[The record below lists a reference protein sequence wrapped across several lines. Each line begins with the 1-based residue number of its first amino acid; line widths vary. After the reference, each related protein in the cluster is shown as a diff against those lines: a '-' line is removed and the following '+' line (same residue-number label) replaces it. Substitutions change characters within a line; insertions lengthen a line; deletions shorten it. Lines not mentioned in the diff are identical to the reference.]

1 MVDIA
6 RENKIPLILF
16 SVSSAAAFVFLGHPR
31 CLVGD
36 GQKRLRPS
44 WTSMTSKPGWV
55 DFPSSVAYRNDE
67 AIGVF
72 EGIYGENASG
82 ITDGER
88 LIGKPVIPVG
98 LLPQEKPERK
108 QFTDGRWGG
117 IFKWLDDQ
125 KSKSVVFV
133 GFGSEYKLT
142 KDQVYEIVHGVE
154 LSGLPFLW
162 ALKKPGWAIDDRDSL
177 PSGFHEKISDRGI
190 VCMGWA
196 PQLEILCHPSIGEG
210 KSLREKA
217 SEAAALFR
225 NLKEDLIIA
234 HARDFI

>member
-1 MVDIA
+1 MDA
-6 RENKIPLILF
+6 KL
-16 SVSSAAAFVFLGHPR
+16 
-31 CLVGD
+31 
-36 GQKRLRPS
+36 LRYIRS
-44 WTSMTSKPGWV
+44 C
-55 DFPSSVAYRNDE
+55 AE
-67 AIGVF
+67 F
-72 EGIYGENASG
+72 EGDYLNLY
-82 ITDGER
+82 ER

-225 NLKEDLIIA
+225 NLKLRRGYYISAKTKCLKDTVTSRREDLIIA

>member
-108 QFTDGRWGG
+108 QFTD
-117 IFKWLDDQ
+117 
-125 KSKSVVFV
+125 
-133 GFGSEYKLT
+133 
-142 KDQVYEIVHGVE
+142 E